1 MDQSNV
7 LLVHG
12 AWADA
17 SSWAGVIKVLQAC
30 GHNVAAVQLPHT
42 SHAIN
47 VKFARRAIAAFA
59 GPVLVAG
66 HSYGGMVVSD
76 ASHANDQVMGLV
88 FVAAFGLEAGE
99 SLAGLAKQGP
109 ALPSASHVRADSEG
123 YLSIDPAMFPDDFAS
138 DVELAQARVMAA
150 TQKPIHASIV
160 DAKAGPPGWKEHP
173 CWYQVSELDAMIP
186 PASEH
191 LFAKRMNA
199 VETLSLASSH
209 ASLVAHPREI
219 AAFIE
224 SAILCKVAS

>member
-17 SSWAGVIKVLQAC
+17 SSWTGVIKLLQAA

-42 SHAIN
+42 SHALN
-47 VKFARRAIAAFA
+47 VAFARRAIAAFA

-66 HSYGGMVVSD
+66 HSYGGMVMSD
-76 ASHANDQVMGLV
+76 ASHENDRVMGLV
-88 FVAAFGLEAGE
+88 FVAAFGLDEGE
-99 SLAGLAKQGP
+99 SLGALAKQGP
-109 ALPSASHVRADSEG
+109 ALPSGSHVRADADG

-138 DVELAQARVMAA
+138 DVDLAEARVMAV
-150 TQKPIHASIV
+150 TQKPIHASIIE
-160 DAKAGPPGWKEHP
+160 AKAGPPGWKEHP
-173 CWYQVSELDAMIP
+173 SWYQVSELDAMIP
-186 PASEH
+186 PAAEH
-191 LFAKRMNA
+191 FFAKRMNA

-219 AAFIE
+219 ASFIE
-224 SAILCKVAS
+224 SAILCQVPS